1 CKQGLGGFDVSGSTD
16 RKNTLLRKKLA
27 SGAQII
33 GPGVYDGLSARIADA
48 SGFDVLYLSGYG
60 VSASLLAK
68 PDNGFLLASDMQA
81 RIKSLTDVLHT
92 PLIADADTGFGNIA
106 ETVAAYEA
114 AGACGIQLEDQRV
127 PKICGHIAG
136 REVID
141 RSMAIAN
148 IKTAVST
155 RKSKDFLIVART
167 DAREQNGLEEALAR
181 GHEFFAAGAD
191 VLFVESPEST
201 EEMKIIGS
209 ELGHAPLLANMVE
222 GGRTPRLARAE
233 LAAMGFNFVIY
244 PVAAMSVA
252 AAGLSRAYRELL
264 QGDVDAERVDF
275 AHLSHLV
282 GFPSD

>member
-1 CKQGLGGFDVSGSTD
+1 MNGLADQ
-16 RKNTLLRKKLA
+16 KNALLLEKLA
-27 SGAQII
+27 SGSQII

-68 PDNGFLLASDMQA
+68 PDNGFLSASDMEA
-81 RIKSLTDVLHT
+81 RIKSLADVLHT

-106 ETVAAYEA
+106 KTVAAYEA
-114 AGACGIQLEDQRV
+114 AGACGIQLEDQKM

-141 RSMAIAN
+141 RAAAIAN
-148 IKTAVST
+148 IKAAVSA

-181 GHEFFAAGAD
+181 GHEFFSAGAD
-191 VLFVESPEST
+191 VLFIESPEST
-201 EEMKIIGS
+201 EEMKIIGN

-222 GGRTPRLARAE
+222 GGRTPLLARAE
-233 LAAMGFNFVIY
+233 LADMGFNFVIY

-252 AAGLSRAYRELL
+252 AAGLSRAYRELF
-264 QGDVDAERVDF
+264 QGDIDAERVDF

>member
-1 CKQGLGGFDVSGSTD
+1 MIGLGDT
-16 RKNTLLRKKLA
+16 KNTLLQEKLA

-68 PDNGFLLASDMQA
+68 PDNGFLSAADMQA
-81 RIKSLTDVLHT
+81 RIKSLTDVVHT

-114 AGACGIQLEDQRV
+114 AGARGIQLEDQQV

-136 REVID
+136 REVIARAD
-141 RSMAIAN
+141 AVAN
-148 IKTAVST
+148 IKTAIAARNSQ
-155 RKSKDFLIVART
+155 DFLIVART

-181 GHEFFAAGAD
+181 GHEFLAAGAD
-191 VLFVESPEST
+191 VLFIESPEST
-201 EEMKIIGS
+201 EEMKIIGR

-222 GGRTPRLARAE
+222 GGRTPLLPRAE
-233 LAAMGFNFVIY
+233 LAKMGFNFVIY
-244 PVAAMSVA
+244 PVAAMSIA

-264 QGDVDAERVDF
+264 QGDVDAERFDF
-275 AHLSHLV
+275 VQLSHLV
-282 GFPSD
+282 GFTRV

>member
-1 CKQGLGGFDVSGSTD
+1 MSGLTD
-16 RKNTLLRKKLA
+16 QKNALLLEKLA

-68 PDNGFLLASDMQA
+68 PDNGFLSASDMEA
-81 RIKSLTDVLHT
+81 RIKSLADVLHT

-148 IKTAVST
+148 IKTAVSA

-181 GHEFFAAGAD
+181 GHEFFGAGAD

-201 EEMKIIGS
+201 EEMKIIGN

-222 GGRTPRLARAE
+222 GGRTRFCRVLNWPIWGLILLSIRWPQCLLLPPDCRA
-233 LAAMGFNFVIY
+233 LIVSFST
-244 PVAAMSVA
+244 AMSIPNA
-252 AAGLSRAYRELL
+252 LISTFKPSGWL
-264 QGDVDAERVDF
+264 F
-275 AHLSHLV
+275 A
-282 GFPSD
+282 

>member
-1 CKQGLGGFDVSGSTD
+1 MSGSTD
-16 RKNTLLRKKLA
+16 RKNTLLREKLA
-27 SGAQII
+27 SGVQII

-68 PDNGFLLASDMQA
+68 PDNGFLSTSDMRA
-81 RIKSLTDVLHT
+81 RIESLTDVLHT
-92 PLIADADTGFGNIA
+92 PLIADADTGFGDIA
-106 ETVAAYEA
+106 EAVAAYEA

-148 IKTAVST
+148 IKTAVSA

-181 GHEFFAAGAD
+181 SHEFFAAGAD
-191 VLFVESPEST
+191 VLFVESPESS

-222 GGRTPRLARAE
+222 GGRTPLLSRAE
-233 LAAMGFNFVIY
+233 LADMGFNFVIY

-264 QGDVDAERVDF
+264 QGDVDSERVDF
-275 AHLSHLV
+275 EELNHLV
-282 GFPSD
+282 GFPLD

>member
-1 CKQGLGGFDVSGSTD
+1 MSGSGDT
-16 RKNTLLRKKLA
+16 KNTLLREKLA

-48 SGFDVLYLSGYG
+48 NGFDVLYLSGYG

-68 PDNGFLLASDMQA
+68 PDNGFLSAADMQT
-81 RIKSLTDVLHT
+81 RIKSLTDVVHT

-106 ETVAAYEA
+106 ETIATYEA
-114 AGACGIQLEDQRV
+114 AGACGIQLEDQQV

-136 REVID
+136 REVIARAD
-141 RSMAIAN
+141 AVAN
-148 IKTAVST
+148 IKTAIAARNSQ
-155 RKSKDFLIVART
+155 DFLIVART

-181 GHEFFAAGAD
+181 GHEFLAAGAD
-191 VLFVESPEST
+191 VLFIESPEST
-201 EEMKIIGS
+201 EEMKIIGR

-222 GGRTPRLARAE
+222 GGRTPLLPRAE
-233 LAAMGFNFVIY
+233 LANMGFNFVIY
-244 PVAAMSVA
+244 PVAAISVA

-275 AHLSHLV
+275 MQLSHLV
-282 GFPSD
+282 GFTRD

>member
-1 CKQGLGGFDVSGSTD
+1 MNGLADQ
-16 RKNTLLRKKLA
+16 KNALLLEKLA
-27 SGAQII
+27 SGSQII

-60 VSASLLAK
+60 VSASLLAR
-68 PDNGFLLASDMQA
+68 PDNGFLSASDMEA
-81 RIKSLTDVLHT
+81 RIKSLADVLHT

-106 ETVAAYEA
+106 KTVAAYEA
-114 AGACGIQLEDQRV
+114 AGACGIQLEDQKM

-141 RSMAIAN
+141 RAAAIAN
-148 IKTAVST
+148 IKAAVSA

-181 GHEFFAAGAD
+181 GHEFFSAGAD
-191 VLFVESPEST
+191 VLFIESPEST
-201 EEMKIIGS
+201 EEMKIIGN

-222 GGRTPRLARAE
+222 GGRTPLLARAE
-233 LAAMGFNFVIY
+233 LADMGFNFVIY

-252 AAGLSRAYRELL
+252 AAGLSRAYRELF
-264 QGDVDAERVDF
+264 QGDIDAERVDF

>member
-1 CKQGLGGFDVSGSTD
+1 MNGLADQ
-16 RKNTLLRKKLA
+16 KNALLLEKLA
-27 SGAQII
+27 SGSQII

-68 PDNGFLLASDMQA
+68 PDNGFLSASDMEA
-81 RIKSLTDVLHT
+81 RIKSLADVLHT

-106 ETVAAYEA
+106 KTVAAYEA
-114 AGACGIQLEDQRV
+114 AGACGIQLEDQKM

-141 RSMAIAN
+141 RAAAIAN
-148 IKTAVST
+148 IKAAVSA

-181 GHEFFAAGAD
+181 GHEFFSAGAD
-191 VLFVESPEST
+191 VLFVESPESA
-201 EEMKIIGS
+201 EEMKIIGN

-222 GGRTPRLARAE
+222 GGRTPLLARAE
-233 LAAMGFNFVIY
+233 LADMGFNFVIY

-252 AAGLSRAYRELL
+252 AAGLSRAYRELF
-264 QGDVDAERVDF
+264 QGDIDAERVDF

>member
-1 CKQGLGGFDVSGSTD
+1 MSGSGGM
-16 RKNTLLRKKLA
+16 KNTLLREKLA

-68 PDNGFLLASDMQA
+68 PDNGFLSASDMQA
-81 RIKSLTDVLHT
+81 RIKSLTDVVHT

-106 ETVAAYEA
+106 ETIAAYEA
-114 AGACGIQLEDQRV
+114 AGACGIQLEDQQV

-136 REVID
+136 REVIARAD
-141 RSMAIAN
+141 AVAN
-148 IKTAVST
+148 IKTAIAARNSQ
-155 RKSKDFLIVART
+155 DFLIVART

-181 GHEFFAAGAD
+181 GHEFLAAGAD
-191 VLFVESPEST
+191 VLFIESPESS
-201 EEMKIIGS
+201 EEMKIIGR

-222 GGRTPRLARAE
+222 GGRTPLLSRAE
-233 LAAMGFNFVIY
+233 LADMGFNFVIY

-275 AHLSHLV
+275 AQLSHLV
-282 GFPSD
+282 GFTRD

>member
-1 CKQGLGGFDVSGSTD
+1 MSSSGDT
-16 RKNTLLRKKLA
+16 KNTLLREKLV

-68 PDNGFLLASDMQA
+68 PDNGFLSASDMQA
-81 RIKSLTDVLHT
+81 RIKSLTDVVQT

-106 ETVAAYEA
+106 ETLVAYET
-114 AGACGIQLEDQRV
+114 AGACGIQLEDQKV

-136 REVID
+136 REVISRVD
-141 RSMAIAN
+141 AVAN
-148 IKTAVST
+148 IKSAVVARNSQN
-155 RKSKDFLIVART
+155 FLIVART

-181 GHEFFAAGAD
+181 GHEFLAAGAD
-191 VLFVESPEST
+191 VLFIESPEST
-201 EEMKIIGS
+201 EEMRIIGR

-222 GGRTPRLARAE
+222 GGRTPLLPRSE
-233 LAAMGFNFVIY
+233 LADMGFNLVIY

-252 AAGLSRAYRELL
+252 AAGLSSAYRELL
-264 QGDVDAERVDF
+264 QGDVDADRVDF
-275 AHLSHLV
+275 AQLSHLV
-282 GFPSD
+282 GFTEN

>member
-1 CKQGLGGFDVSGSTD
+1 MKGLADQ
-16 RKNTLLRKKLA
+16 KNALLLEKLA
-27 SGAQII
+27 SGSQII

-68 PDNGFLLASDMQA
+68 PDNGFLSASDMEA
-81 RIKSLTDVLHT
+81 RIKSLADVLHT

-106 ETVAAYEA
+106 KTVAAYEA
-114 AGACGIQLEDQRV
+114 AGACGIQLEDQKM

-141 RSMAIAN
+141 RAAAIAN
-148 IKTAVST
+148 IKAAVSA

-181 GHEFFAAGAD
+181 GHDFFSAGAD
-191 VLFVESPEST
+191 VLFIESPEST
-201 EEMKIIGS
+201 EEMKIIGN

-222 GGRTPRLARAE
+222 GGRTPLLARAE
-233 LAAMGFNFVIY
+233 LADMGFNFVIY

-252 AAGLSRAYRELL
+252 AAGLSRAYRELF
-264 QGDVDAERVDF
+264 QGDIDAERVDF
-275 AHLSHLV
+275 AHLSRLV

>member
-1 CKQGLGGFDVSGSTD
+1 MSDSTN
-16 RKNTLLRKKLA
+16 RKNALLREKLA
-27 SGAQII
+27 SGSQII
-33 GPGVYDGLSARIADA
+33 GPGVYDGLSARIADS

-68 PDNGFLLASDMQA
+68 PDNGFLSASDMQA

-114 AGACGIQLEDQRV
+114 AGACGIQLEDQQV

-141 RSMAIAN
+141 RAAAIAN
-148 IKTAVST
+148 IKTAVSA

-201 EEMKIIGS
+201 EEMKIIGN

-222 GGRTPRLARAE
+222 GGRTPLLSRAE
-233 LAAMGFNFVIY
+233 LAGMGFNFVIY

-264 QGDVDAERVDF
+264 QGDVDSERVDF
-275 AHLSHLV
+275 EQLNHLV
-282 GFPSD
+282 GFPHD